1 MKILVV
7 EDDPNLREAIVDSLM
22 LKGHQVQDA
31 CNGVDAVKVIAQSSL
46 DIILSDINMPEM
58 DGLELL
64 AHVKIGVD
72 CKPVVKNTAKFVVR
86 YISQIHHNF

>member
-64 AHVKIGVD
+64 AHVK
-72 CKPVVKNTAKFVVR
+72 KNQPWLPMILMTIIRLRTKT
-86 YISQIHHNF
+86 

>member
-1 MKILVV
+1 
-7 EDDPNLREAIVDSLM
+7 M

-64 AHVKIGVD
+64 AHVK
-72 CKPVVKNTAKFVVR
+72 KNQPWLPMILMTIIRLRTKT
-86 YISQIHHNF
+86 